1 MMIQNLWD
9 IEKAVLIQ
17 KLIAIQFYLRK
28 QEKSQVNNV
37 TLHLKQLDRQIKL
50 KVIRRKEITK
60 TRAEIIEIETKR
72 TITKI
77 NETKSWFFGK
87 VNKIDKS
94 LARLIKKKG
103 RGLKSIK
110 LEMKKKLQLT
120 PQKYKNHKRLQA
132 TLCQ

>member
-1 MMIQNLWD
+1 MMIQNLWNTA
-9 IEKAVLIQ
+9 KAVLIQ
-17 KLIAIQFYLRK
+17 KFKAIKSYLRK

-37 TLHLKQLDRQIKL
+37 TLHPKQLEIQLKL
-50 KVIRRKEITK
+50 KVTRRKEIIK

-77 NETKSWFFGK
+77 NETKSWFFKK

-94 LARLIKKKG
+94 LARFIKKKG

-110 LEMKKKLQLT
+110 LEMKKEKLQLVS
-120 PQKYKNHKRLQA
+120 QKYKGS
-132 TLCQ
+132 

>member
-1 MMIQNLWD
+1 MMIQNLWNPA
-9 IEKAVLIQ
+9 KAVLIQ
-17 KLIAIQFYLRK
+17 KFKAIKSYLRK

-37 TLHLKQLDRQIKL
+37 TLHPKQLEIQLKL
-50 KVIRRKEITK
+50 KVTRRKEIIK

-77 NETKSWFFGK
+77 NETKSWFFKK

-94 LARLIKKKG
+94 LARFIKKKG

-110 LEMKKKLQLT
+110 LEMKKEKLQLVS
-120 PQKYKNHKRLQA
+120 QKYKGS
-132 TLCQ
+132 